1 MKIFDYLA
9 KTETETRLEKLVYTF
24 FDKIIIG
31 LLTAVLLVSFQQRN
45 AFHEKKKDALLAVN
59 KVTTDNM
66 VQKRSEFETS
76 FENFYIL
83 CMDNNYAC
91 QLSPEEQSSAMQLT
105 NKVYLALMNLRSTM
119 HLDTDSDYAAAQ
131 RKLIKEMNTITAKLA
146 VAFTNKTRTYTTQQ
160 LVGDLENLNKDY
172 LNMLQI
178 LKNAISDKV
187 KQDYDLVQHE
197 E

>member
-1 MKIFDYLA
+1 MRILDYLA

-45 AFHEKKKDALLAVN
+45 AFQEKRKDALLAVN

-66 VQKRSEFETS
+66 VQKRNEFETS

-83 CMDNNYAC
+83 CMNNSYAC
-91 QLSPEEQSSAMQLT
+91 QLSSEEQSSAMQLT
-105 NKVYLALMNLRSTM
+105 NRVYLALTNLRSTM
-119 HLDTDSDYAAAQ
+119 HLDNDNDYTSAQ
-131 RKLIKEMNTITAKLA
+131 KKLVREMNTITAKLS
-146 VAFTNKTRTYTTQQ
+146 VAFTNKTRAYTTQQ
-160 LVGDLENLNKDY
+160 LTDDLDNLNKDY

-187 KQDYDLVQHE
+187 KHDYDLVQHE